1 MSQKDLVIL
10 GKLGAPYGIKGWLKI
25 SSYTDNPDDIFE
37 YSPWLLKINDELKTV
52 NVVDWRRHN
61 KGLVAKLDC
70 ADDRDVAHELTNTEI
85 AVNVDE
91 LPELPED
98 EFYWRDLMGMRVC
111 TNKGYDLGKVDD
123 LLETGSN
130 DVLVVKANSNDGF
143 GKHERLIPFIEE
155 QVILEVD
162 QSNRQI
168 TVDWDPSF

>member
-1 MSQKDLVIL
+1 MSQNDLVIL

-25 SSYTDNPDDIFE
+25 SSYTDTPDDIFE
-37 YSPWLLKINDELKTV
+37 YSPWLLKINNELKTV
-52 NVVDWRRHN
+52 SVVDWRRHN

-70 ADDRDVAHELTNTEI
+70 VDDRDVAHELTNIEI
-85 AVNVDE
+85 AVNVSE

-98 EFYWRDLMGMRVC
+98 EFYWRDLMGMQVC
-111 TNKGYDLGKVDD
+111 TNKGYNLGKVDD

-155 QVILEVD
+155 QVILDVD
-162 QSNRQI
+162 QDNRQI